1 MKKYACGICSLI
13 IFFIALGIPVTSVS
27 AIEKVTVAGGEVLPE
42 QQQMEP
48 VDEIATQSVQI
59 AEYVLPFPG
68 MLPDN
73 PLYFLKRIRD
83 TILEK
88 LISDP
93 VRKAEFYILQSD
105 KRLQMGVML
114 IEQGKGSLGETTVS
128 KAEKY
133 MEQAVRGLSSYK
145 QNGGVVPGYVIE
157 KLGNAM
163 NKHEEI
169 ITGLMG
175 NVGETEKA
183 GLMGSLTLLNELM
196 GSLPSLQ

>member
-1 MKKYACGICSLI
+1 MKKYIYNICSFI
-13 IFFIALGIPVTSVS
+13 IFFIALSIPVTSVW

-48 VDEIATQSVQI
+48 VEEIATQSVQMV
-59 AEYVLPFPG
+59 EYVLPFPG

-73 PLYFLKRIRD
+73 PLYFLKRVRD

-88 LISDP
+88 LINDP
-93 VRKAEFYILQSD
+93 VRKSEFYILQSD

-114 IEQGKGSLGETTVS
+114 IDQGKGSLGETTVS

-145 QNGGVVPGYVIE
+145 QNGGVVPGYVVE
-157 KLGNAM
+157 KLKNAM
-163 NKHEEI
+163 TKHEEI

-175 NVGETEKA
+175 KVGDGEKA
-183 GLMGSLTLLNELM
+183 GLMGSLTLLEELM